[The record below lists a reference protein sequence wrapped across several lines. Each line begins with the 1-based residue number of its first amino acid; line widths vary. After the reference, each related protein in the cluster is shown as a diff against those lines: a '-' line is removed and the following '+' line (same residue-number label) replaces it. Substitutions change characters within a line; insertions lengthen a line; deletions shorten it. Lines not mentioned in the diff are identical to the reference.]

1 MFTFHLQSD
10 IMTLF
15 NIRLQVIFVDFYTK
29 GFNYYPDYILNIYV
43 GNDISILNQK
53 CYKIIHIESGISHI
67 TINGSEFI
75 LSGPH
80 ILCINEKDTFE
91 FLEYNKAAV
100 SIVIFNPSVINL
112 KLDYLACNHL
122 NADNDLCL
130 TDCQDMFFTDIFKHD
145 VSNDS
150 KIVQIDDLTSSITIR
165 NIRELS
171 KLLKFQDTPSWPCR
185 SRGLLLELL
194 FYLAKP
200 FDNGDDSASKLS
212 IPPNYSKLT
221 VDVISYLQSSYNQ
234 KLSASLMARIF
245 HTNRTTLLN
254 EFKKSTGVSLSQY
267 LTQKRLQI
275 ATALLRDTQLSVTEI
290 CERTGFSDVSYFSK
304 AFKKE
309 INYTP
314 SEYRNN
320 MTKS

>member
-1 MFTFHLQSD
+1 M
-10 IMTLF
+10 
-15 NIRLQVIFVDFYTK
+15 DFYTK
-29 GFNYYPDYILNIYV
+29 GFNYYPDYVLNIYV
-43 GNDISILNQK
+43 SKDMIALKQE

-67 TINGSEFI
+67 KINDSKFI

-80 ILCINEKDTFE
+80 ILCINEKDTVE
-91 FLEYNKAAV
+91 FLEYNKVAV
-100 SIVIFNPSVINL
+100 SIVLFNPSSVNS
-112 KLDYLACNHL
+112 KLDYSICNFCNIDSNISH
-122 NADNDLCL
+122 
-130 TDCQDMFFTDIFKHD
+130 TDYQDIFLFKHFKHD
-145 VSNDS
+145 IDIAS
-150 KIVQIDDLTSSITIR
+150 KILQIDVLTSSSIIQYI
-165 NIRELS
+165 NNLNNQ
-171 KLLKFQDTPSWPCR
+171 LVFQETPFWTCR
-185 SRGLLLELL
+185 SRAYLMEML
-194 FYLAKP
+194 FSLANP
-200 FDNGDDSASKLS
+200 IENDDSLNTIKIS
-212 IPPNYSKLT
+212 PDYSKLT
-221 VDVISYLQSSYNQ
+221 IDVITYLQSSYNQ